1 MKDMTDDQLIHRNLS
16 GNIELEEAINL
27 VIPLAQRTLRIFDF
41 NLENG
46 GYNSPARFEML
57 KNFLLAS
64 RANRIDI
71 ALHNTDYL
79 SRYCPRMLCLLEQF
93 SHAIHI
99 HQTNDEAKSAHD
111 SFIIVDHAH
120 YIHRFHYDAPRAL
133 MALHDPAG
141 ALAMSHRFDEIWAKT
156 TPSIFATTLGL

>member
-1 MKDMTDDQLIHRNLS
+1 MTDDQSIRRNLS
-16 GNIELEEAINL
+16 GNIELEEALSI
-27 VIPLAQRTLRIFDF
+27 VIPHAKRILRIFDF
-41 NLENG
+41 NLEHG

-57 KNFLLAS
+57 QQFLLAS
-64 RANRIDI
+64 RVNRIEI

-79 SRYCPRMLCLLEQF
+79 SRYCPRMLRLLEQF

-99 HQTNDEAKSAHD
+99 HQTNEEAKSTHD
-111 SFIIVDHAH
+111 NFIIVDNAH
-120 YIHRFHYDAPRAL
+120 YIHRFHYDSPRAL

-141 ALAMSHRFDEIWAKT
+141 ALTLSKRFDEIWAKT